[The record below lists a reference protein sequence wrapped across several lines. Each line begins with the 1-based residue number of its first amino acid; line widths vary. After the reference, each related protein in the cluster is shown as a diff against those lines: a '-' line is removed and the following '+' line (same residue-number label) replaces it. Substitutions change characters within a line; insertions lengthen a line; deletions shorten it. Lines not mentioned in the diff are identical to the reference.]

1 MLSFWHGRY
10 WALKRRDFIRLLG
23 SAAVAWPLARQLTL
37 DRNMRVLARFALRA
51 DEIKEV
57 RDVE

>member
-1 MLSFWHGRY
+1 M
-10 WALKRRDFIRLLG
+10 KRRDFIRLLG